1 MSRKKKTK
9 TKTKTQFCVR
19 TLKFYQI
26 KDNERNYSNHEI
38 YLQEL
43 VDKDNATGNKR
54 REDPEIRLI
63 KALLP
68 KSGKKMKFIQQLIRE
83 FPVQLQKIHHIQL
96 SGAQQGSLK
105 EISFTVMNELFNDT
119 TSMLIEANNE
129 AYAKLV
135 IKLTEAYKN
144 LTWREVRRTGEAM
157 TKEERLETFLAREL
171 KRLL

>member
-1 MSRKKKTK
+1 
-9 TKTKTQFCVR
+9 
-19 TLKFYQI
+19 
-26 KDNERNYSNHEI
+26 
-38 YLQEL
+38 
-43 VDKDNATGNKR
+43 
-54 REDPEIRLI
+54 
-63 KALLP
+63 
-68 KSGKKMKFIQQLIRE
+68 
-83 FPVQLQKIHHIQL
+83 
-96 SGAQQGSLK
+96 
-105 EISFTVMNELFNDT
+105 MNELFNDT